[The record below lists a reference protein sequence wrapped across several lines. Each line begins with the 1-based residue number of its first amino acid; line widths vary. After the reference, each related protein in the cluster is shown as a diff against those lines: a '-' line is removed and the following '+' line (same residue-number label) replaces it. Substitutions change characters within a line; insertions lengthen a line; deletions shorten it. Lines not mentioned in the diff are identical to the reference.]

1 MNGVRAAAA
10 VINVLIMDSSDGGGG
25 VRGSLGRVLTD
36 IAAER
41 AAQDTLWGVQEFPD
55 GTGPAWRDRADQARR
70 ECAAAAAAGELTW
83 RHVLTE
89 EFFEA
94 LAEDAPQRLRTE
106 LIQTAAVAVQW
117 AQSLERR
124 GGVMTHRPRRHG
136 GRTEKLV
143 RDRIPE
149 IIEAAGGRPRTRI
162 AEDGE
167 YLAFLRAKLYEE
179 AGEYVSGRDPAE
191 LADLLEVVRA
201 LAAAHGI
208 EPAEL
213 ERMRAV
219 KAAER
224 GGFTGRIVLSGPER
238 KVPEEAVR
246 TRHAVRAILLDDD
259 GRLVLFHRVKPGR
272 APYWSAPGG
281 GVEPEDAGPEAA
293 LRRELDEE
301 LGAVVG
307 SLRQVFVCLEQ
318 TLGLHYLT
326 TFYLC
331 RLVSLDL
338 SRRHGPEFD
347 DPSRGAYDVDRV
359 PCTAA
364 AVEAI
369 DLSPAPL
376 AAYLR
381 AHAEEL
387 PSLLPQ

>member
-1 MNGVRAAAA
+1 
-10 VINVLIMDSSDGGGG
+10 MDSSDEGGL
-25 VRGSLGRVLTD
+25 VRGSLGRVLTEL
-36 IAAER
+36 AAER
-41 AAQDTLWGVQEFPD
+41 AAQDALWGVQEFPD
-55 GTGPAWRDRADQARR
+55 GTGPAWRDRADRARR
-70 ECAAAAAAGELTW
+70 ECAAAASAGELTW
-83 RHVLTE
+83 RHVLAE
-89 EFFEA
+89 EFYEA
-94 LAEDAPQRLRTE
+94 LAEDAPQRLRAE

-117 AQSLERR
+117 VQSLDRR
-124 GGVMTHRPRRHG
+124 SGAMTHRPRRHG

-149 IIEAAGGRPRTRI
+149 IIESAGGSPRTRI
-162 AEDGE
+162 AQDGE

-208 EPAEL
+208 GPAEL
-213 ERMRAV
+213 ERMRAA

-224 GGFTGRIVLSGPER
+224 GGFTGRIVLGGPER
-238 KVPEEAVR
+238 DVPEEAPR
-246 TRHAVRAILLDDD
+246 TRHAVRAILLDDNGD
-259 GRLVLFHRVKPGR
+259 LVLFRRVKPGR
-272 APYWSAPGG
+272 APYWSTPGG
-281 GVEPEDAGPEAA
+281 KVEPEDPGPEAA

-301 LGAVVG
+301 LGATVG
-307 SLRQVFVCLEQ
+307 PLRQVFAYFEQ
-318 TLGLHYLT
+318 TLGLHYLS

-338 SRRHGPEFD
+338 SRRHGPEFE
-347 DPSRGAYDVDRV
+347 DPSKGTYDVDRI

-364 AVEAI
+364 AVEAV
-369 DLSPAPL
+369 DLFPAPL

-387 PSLLPQ
+387 PALLPG